1 MHMKIAVLG
10 AGVVGRA
17 LAGKLVESGHN
28 VVMGSRGATNEAA
41 VGWAAAAAVA
51 ADLPEAG

>member
-1 MHMKIAVLG
+1 MKIAVLG